1 MKSEAVRAR
10 VRRLRNLGKTI
21 SYCARKCKMDR
32 KTAADILNQPAL
44 PVAQPQRTYRTH
56 PDKLAPYWNEVEE
69 LLKNDSKLKAY
80 VLFAEMAKRHPDAF
94 EPSWQ
99 RTFERRVRDWK
110 LEQRIEKDVTFDQVH
125 EPGDVLAV
133 DFTNM
138 NELGIIVANQKFDH
152 MLFHAALTYSNWEY
166 IDLCFSES
174 FEALAQGIQGC
185 FQAIGGVPQRIRNDS
200 LSAAV
205 NNLSTDRHFTA
216 NFSKLLDHFNVQ
228 SHRINVRTPRENGDC
243 ESLHGHFKDYVDQRL
258 RIRGSREF
266 ESREDWTSFL
276 RECISEK
283 NRARESNFR
292 VEQATLADLPPK
304 LFPIYTEHECMVASN
319 SIITVKQNRYSIPS
333 CFIGSRVQVRIYAD
347 EVQVWHACKHQFTMP
362 RLIGKNQAYIDFRHV
377 IDSLVRKPNA
387 FANYR
392 FHEHMFPSMEFRK
405 AFDTL
410 TSSIGEASATRVYLR
425 LLQVAKQEGL
435 ASVDAFIAGLQVP
448 SDGMIK
454 KSLLASL
461 NAIQTPVPATVVD
474 DVQVEVPDLD
484 SYDDLLEHKEVLN
497 EPQLDPGCQLD
508 ARTTTP
514 IGTGFPFET
523 ASSADDTF
531 DGDKL
536 VRSSEQGELDPPE
549 VLERTDVVGMRIKEC
564 ESDSA
569 RLEEVRT
576 GTEQDVGPSRLEA
589 TTADDPST
597 HGATAQRRFSQG
609 CEQPSPFWETRFGED
624 IASQLAWGRP
634 CTGRAHGLYGS
645 VCEVGSA
652 SVVGQE
658 GTAIATDVIEARE
671 VLGIDHR
678 RSGLCSAESR
688 GNGSTFHIDSGL
700 LREDEYPVEFEP
712 TIFEV
717 GEYLQGPDDNGCS
730 DRSLGTSQ
738 HHLGTERAELSLG
751 ACEQEPNHNIP
762 RCIVINKETF
772 AWGNLTVAKVEF

>member
-1 MKSEAVRAR
+1 
-10 VRRLRNLGKTI
+10 
-21 SYCARKCKMDR
+21 MDR

-80 VLFAEMAKRHPDAF
+80 VLFAEMAKRHPEAF

-138 NELGIIVANQKFDH
+138 NELGIVIANQKFDH
-152 MLFHAALTYSNWEY
+152 MLFHAAATYSNWEY

-174 FEALAQGIQGC
+174 FEALARGIQRC
-185 FQAIGGVPQRIRNDS
+185 FQAMGGVPQRIRNDS

-258 RIRGSREF
+258 RLRGSREF

-304 LFPIYTEHECMVASN
+304 PFPIYTEHECMVASN

-387 FANYR
+387 FAHYR

-410 TSSIGEASATRVYLR
+410 TSSIGEASRNACIPETVTGSQTRR
-425 LLQVAKQEGL
+425 A
-435 ASVDAFIAGLQVP
+435 
-448 SDGMIK
+448 
-454 KSLLASL
+454 
-461 NAIQTPVPATVVD
+461 
-474 DVQVEVPDLD
+474 
-484 SYDDLLEHKEVLN
+484 
-497 EPQLDPGCQLD
+497 C
-508 ARTTTP
+508 
-514 IGTGFPFET
+514 IG
-523 ASSADDTF
+523 
-531 DGDKL
+531 
-536 VRSSEQGELDPPE
+536 
-549 VLERTDVVGMRIKEC
+549 
-564 ESDSA
+564 
-569 RLEEVRT
+569 
-576 GTEQDVGPSRLEA
+576 
-589 TTADDPST
+589 
-597 HGATAQRRFSQG
+597 
-609 CEQPSPFWETRFGED
+609 
-624 IASQLAWGRP
+624 
-634 CTGRAHGLYGS
+634 
-645 VCEVGSA
+645 
-652 SVVGQE
+652 
-658 GTAIATDVIEARE
+658 
-671 VLGIDHR
+671 
-678 RSGLCSAESR
+678 
-688 GNGSTFHIDSGL
+688 
-700 LREDEYPVEFEP
+700 
-712 TIFEV
+712 
-717 GEYLQGPDDNGCS
+717 
-730 DRSLGTSQ
+730 
-738 HHLGTERAELSLG
+738 
-751 ACEQEPNHNIP
+751 
-762 RCIVINKETF
+762 
-772 AWGNLTVAKVEF
+772 